1 MTLVVC
7 PNLAIDRVLAATD
20 VRPGT
25 TMRCRALFQQAGS
38 KGANVARALGLLGG
52 GALLTGFAAGHAG
65 RLFADLAAGEGL
77 EVDLVAGV
85 GEVRVSTVVLADDGR
100 VTRLYEYGPRIG
112 PAEERALTH
121 AVAAHHAAAGEWALV
136 TGAAPPGAAAGLY
149 AGLVGT
155 LHAGGYHVM
164 VDATEVQLAGALAAG
179 PDFVKVN
186 LDEACTAV
194 GGPNADCMDAS
205 RAPGGERRAEALELS
220 RRLVAAGAASALVT
234 AGAAGAAG
242 LAGAESLAG
251 GDARR
256 VAGSTAVA
264 GAGGAYGT
272 WTGAG
277 ATARSAG
284 NVEWWV
290 HAAPV
295 TVVNPVG
302 SGDCFAA
309 ALLLGAERDMPTAAA
324 LALAAG
330 AAGANAMTARTGHF
344 DAAVARELAG
354 RASVG
359 TPGS

>member
-77 EVDLVAGV
+77 EVDLVPGV

-136 TGAAPPGAAAGLY
+136 TGAAPPGAAASLY
-149 AGLVGT
+149 AGLVST

-194 GGPNADCMDAS
+194 GGPNADCMEAS

-220 RRLVAAGAASALVT
+220 RLLIAAGAASALVT

-242 LAGAESLAG
+242 L
-251 GDARR
+251 
-256 VAGSTAVA
+256 A

>member
-7 PNLAIDRVLAATD
+7 PNLAIDRVLAATA
-20 VRPGT
+20 VRPGA
-25 TMRCRALFQQAGS
+25 TMRCRALFQQAGG

-121 AVAAHHAAAGEWALV
+121 AVAAHHAAPGEWALV

-149 AGLVGT
+149 AGLVST

-164 VDATEVQLAGALAAG
+164 VDATEAQLAGALAAG

-194 GGPNADCMDAS
+194 GGPNADCVDAS
-205 RAPGGERRAEALELS
+205 RAPGDERRAEALELS

-242 LAGAESLAG
+242 LAGNA
-251 GDARR
+251 
-256 VAGSTAVA
+256 
-264 GAGGAYGT
+264 
-272 WTGAG
+272 
-277 ATARSAG
+277 
-284 NVEWWV
+284 EWWV

-309 ALLLGAERDMPTAAA
+309 ALLLGAERGLPTAAA

-330 AAGANAMTARTGHF
+330 AAAANAGTARTGHF

-359 TPGS
+359 PPGS